1 MASPSTLRAQA
12 LLEFGLPVA
21 PQRVDEL
28 PCGPGLW
35 IDRVQ
40 APAGRFQLVCAEGAL
55 AVAFEAT
62 LFDLLAES
70 RYPAPRPRRSKG
82 GGLIAKLARPGRLR
96 LGSDR
101 GRAASCRAR
110 GHFRLPGLA
119 QARSRGA
126 RRNLSSA
133 PVRRGARRG
142 GRPPLGA
149 VRCAGRAPLHR
160 SARREAAA
168 RGSGM

>member
-55 AVAFEAT
+55 AVAPSPAT
-62 LFDLLAES
+62 RRRD
-70 RYPAPRPRRSKG
+70 PGAPREEG
-82 GGLIAKLARPGRLR
+82 
-96 LGSDR
+96 
-101 GRAASCRAR
+101 
-110 GHFRLPGLA
+110 
-119 QARSRGA
+119 
-126 RRNLSSA
+126 
-133 PVRRGARRG
+133 
-142 GRPPLGA
+142 
-149 VRCAGRAPLHR
+149 
-160 SARREAAA
+160 
-168 RGSGM
+168 